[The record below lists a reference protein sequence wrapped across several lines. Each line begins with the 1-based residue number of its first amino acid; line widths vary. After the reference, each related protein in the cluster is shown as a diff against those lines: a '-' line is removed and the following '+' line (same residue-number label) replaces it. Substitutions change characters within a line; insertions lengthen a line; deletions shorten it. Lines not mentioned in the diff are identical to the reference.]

1 VERERVYVNIDELKL
16 GGLQEE
22 HEVTTWNLE
31 TLSEL
36 AWRQRKS
43 SKLLSC
49 WPGTRPSR

>member
-1 VERERVYVNIDELKL
+1 L

-22 HEVTTWNLE
+22 DEVATWNFE

-36 AWRQRKS
+36 AWSQRKT
-43 SKLLSC
+43 SKLLSS